1 MLTWPDEGHSN
12 GQVVL
17 DRGDIMLPMKDYVTD
32 PITLTV
38 ERGYVTRIQGGL
50 QAEVLRDYMASYE
63 DPEAYAVSHIGWGLQ
78 PRAHW
83 SMLGHYGKETHIGM
97 DARAFEGNFLWSM
110 GPNNEAGGQR
120 TTACHIDIPMRH
132 CTVTLDDRA
141 VVIDGAR
148 RPPQGADMTTTVP
161 AGDISAYARQG
172 FGTPLPL
179 KAPFG
184 LLIIDFVNGFADP
197 GVFGGGNIPQ
207 AIERTRTLLAHARE
221 QGWPVAHSRI
231 VFSDDDADSNI
242 FCLKVP
248 GMLTLKEDS
257 HNSAIVPQLAPA
269 PGEYVVRKSTPS
281 AFYGTMLAPWLAQRG
296 VQTLVVA
303 GCVTSGC
310 VRASVVDA
318 MQAGFRPLVVSDC
331 CGDRALGPHEANLFD
346 MAQKYAAVMPLD
358 QALADIGAL
367 AA

>member
-1 MLTWPDEGHSN
+1 
-12 GQVVL
+12 
-17 DRGDIMLPMKDYVTD
+17 
-32 PITLTV
+32 
-38 ERGYVTRIQGGL
+38 
-50 QAEVLRDYMASYE
+50 
-63 DPEAYAVSHIGWGLQ
+63 
-78 PRAHW
+78 
-83 SMLGHYGKETHIGM
+83 
-97 DARAFEGNFLWSM
+97 
-110 GPNNEAGGQR
+110 
-120 TTACHIDIPMRH
+120 
-132 CTVTLDDRA
+132 
-141 VVIDGAR
+141 
-148 RPPQGADMTTTVP
+148 MTTTVP

-207 AIERTRTLLAHARE
+207 AIERTRALLAHARE

-257 HNSAIVPQLAPA
+257 HNSAIVPQLAPS

-346 MAQKYAAVMPLD
+346 MAQKYAAVMPLE

-367 AA
+367 PGAAR